1 MKNLKTY
8 LIIFFVSTLGLIPFV
23 PSFLA
28 IDLTAPQYLYLSI
41 TQFIISLYLIFTSK
55 KELVS
60 INIIDVLYVIFLFL
74 GLLSFHKSFNL
85 TESYIEWSQFLTLFI
100 TYFNLKVLLKK
111 LKNRTKVFLVIM
123 ITLLVLESLKILYVF
138 IDKYTFEFGISRI
151 RELAGFSSNI
161 NIGAFSILIKVPF
174 VLFLFYK
181 SKKYIHKLLL
191 LLLFMISSFDI
202 LISLSRGAIYGL
214 IFIII
219 GMLMMEILKTKDH
232 NFKFKLSSV
241 FIPLLIS
248 VFILQAFLYNN
259 NNKGSISIN
268 RISSLNDVS
277 TTSRIDYFDS
287 AINLF
292 LENPIFG
299 IGIGNWKLVS
309 LKNLGDKMTQYS
321 IPFHTHNDF
330 LQIASEI
337 GFLGF
342 ICFLLIVILPI
353 LYLINRFFQKRVLN
367 EIAPFLLMAISIYFL
382 DSNINF
388 PRIRPYSQMNFIFI
402 LSFFSS
408 NYELKTLNNKIEIKK
423 IMMLFLVLI
432 IPLNFIHAV
441 YFSSYREITTLYL
454 DYNENGNQL
463 EAPIEL
469 IDDFQDSFPNIT
481 NATIPIKIA
490 KANYFI
496 QKKEYSKAKQLI
508 IEGQMHNPYLG
519 FGDFLMARIY
529 FEQKQLDSALYFI
542 EKAYDKIPANT
553 GHVALYQGIL
563 KESKMTNKLNEIFE
577 RTKFLND
584 ELIWV
589 NHFSTLIEDS
599 TKVSNKSFSKNDEIY
614 AKEAINL
621 FPDNVILKSAD
632 LIINKGLES
641 VEVAVNLDLKA
652 GEYYD
657 NAQYELAIENW
668 ILAAKIVDSDDSY
681 YLNIALSYCQLEE
694 YNKAL
699 AALKIIETKGISN
712 SKDGMFEFVG
722 GYSFLGLK
730 NLDLACKYLRA
741 SSKMGN
747 ISAANL
753 LKTINC
759 QTK

>member
-23 PSFLA
+23 PNFLS
-28 IDLTAPQYLYLSI
+28 IDMIAPQYLYLSI
-41 TQFIISLYLIFTSK
+41 TQFIISLYLIFTNK

-60 INIIDVLYVIFLFL
+60 INIIDVLYVMFLFL

-100 TYFNLKVLLKK
+100 TYFNLKVLFKK

-123 ITLLVLESLKILYVF
+123 TTLLVLETLKIFNVF
-138 IDKYTFEFGISRI
+138 IDNYTLKSAVERI
-151 RELAGFSSNI
+151 QALAGFSSNV
-161 NIGAFSILIKVPF
+161 NIGAFSVLIKVPF

-181 SKKYIHKLLL
+181 SKKYIHKF
-191 LLLFMISSFDI
+191 LLLFLFTISCFDI
-202 LISLSRGAIYGL
+202 LITSSRGAIYGL
-214 IFIII
+214 IFIIVVT
-219 GMLMMEILKTKDH
+219 LMMEILKTKDH

-241 FIPLLIS
+241 FIPLLIG
-248 VFILQAFLYNN
+248 VFILQASLFD
-259 NNKGSISIN
+259 NKKDSISIN
-268 RISSLNDVS
+268 RISSLNDES
-277 TTSRIDYFDS
+277 ITSRIDYFDS

-309 LKNLGDKMTQYS
+309 IKNLGDKMIQYS

-342 ICFLLIVILPI
+342 ICFFLIVTLPI
-353 LYLINRFFQKRVLN
+353 LYLINRFFQKRGLN
-367 EIAPFLLMAISIYFL
+367 EIAPFLLMAILIYFL

-408 NYELKTLNNKIEIKK
+408 NFELKTLNKKIEIKK
-423 IMMLFLVLI
+423 IMMVFLVLI
-432 IPLNFIHAV
+432 IPLNFIHAT
-441 YFSSYREITTLYL
+441 YLSSYKEITTLYI

-481 NATIPIKIA
+481 NATIPIKLA
-490 KANYFI
+490 KANYFY
-496 QKKEYSKAKQLI
+496 QKKEYSKAKRLI

-519 FGDFLMARIY
+519 FGDFLMAKIY
-529 FEQKQLDSALYFI
+529 KEEKQLDSALYFI
-542 EKAYDKIPANT
+542 EKAYNKIPANT
-553 GHVALYQGIL
+553 GHVALYQVIL
-563 KESKMTNKLNEIFE
+563 RESKMTNKLNEIFE
-577 RTKFLND
+577 RAKFLND
-584 ELIWV
+584 EIIWV
-589 NHFSTLIEDS
+589 NHFSTLMEDS
-599 TKVSNKSFSKNDEIY
+599 TKVSNKSFSKNDKIY
-614 AKEAINL
+614 VKEAINL
-621 FPDNVILKSAD
+621 FPDNVLLKSAD
-632 LIINKGLES
+632 LLINRGIES
-641 VEVAVNLDLKA
+641 TEKAVNFDFKA
-652 GEYYD
+652 DEYYK
-657 NAQYELAIENW
+657 NAKYELAIDNW
-668 ILAAKIVDSDDSY
+668 IKAAKIVDSEDSY
-681 YLNIALSYCQLEE
+681 YLNIALSYCQLKEF
-694 YNKAL
+694 NKAL
-699 AALKIIETKGISN
+699 ETLKIIEKKGISK

-730 NLDLACKYLRA
+730 KLGLACKYLKA

>member
-23 PSFLA
+23 PSFSA

-41 TQFIISLYLIFTSK
+41 TQLIISFYLIFTSK

-100 TYFNLKVLLKK
+100 TYFNLKVLFKK
-111 LKNRTKVFLVIM
+111 LKNRAKVFLVIM

-138 IDKYTFEFGISRI
+138 IDNYTFEFGIARI
-151 RELAGFSSNI
+151 PELAGFSSNV
-161 NIGAFSILIKVPF
+161 NIGAFSVLIKVPF

-181 SKKYIHKLLL
+181 SKKYIHKF
-191 LLLFMISSFDI
+191 LLLFLFTISCFDI

-214 IFIII
+214 IFVII

-241 FIPLLIS
+241 FIPLLIG
-248 VFILQAFLYNN
+248 VFILQAFLFN
-259 NNKGSISIN
+259 NNKDSISIN
-268 RISSLNDVS
+268 RISSLNDFS

-299 IGIGNWKLVS
+299 IGIGNWKVVS
-309 LKNLGDKMTQYS
+309 IKNLGDKMIGYF

-353 LYLINRFFQKRVLN
+353 LYLINRFFKKRELN

-408 NYELKTLNNKIEIKK
+408 NYELKTLNKKIEIKK
-423 IMMLFLVLI
+423 IMMIFLVLI
-432 IPLNFIHAV
+432 IPLNFIHATI
-441 YFSSYREITTLYL
+441 FSSYKEIATLYL

-481 NATIPIKIA
+481 NATIPIKLA
-490 KANYFI
+490 KANYFL

-529 FEQKQLDSALYFI
+529 LEEKQLDSALYFI

-553 GHVALYQGIL
+553 GHVAVYQGIL
-563 KESKMTNKLNEIFE
+563 KELKMTNKLNEIFE

-584 ELIWV
+584 ELIWI
-589 NHFSTLIEDS
+589 NHFSTLMEDS
-599 TKVSNKSFSKNDEIY
+599 TKVLNKSFSKNDEIY

-621 FPDNVILKSAD
+621 FPDNVILKSVD
-632 LIINKGLES
+632 LIINKGVES
-641 VEVAVNLDLKA
+641 VEVAVNLDVKA
-652 GEYYD
+652 DEYYN
-657 NAQYELAIENW
+657 NAQYELAIDNW
-668 ILAAKIVDSDDSY
+668 TLAAKIVDSEDSY
-681 YLNIALSYCQLEE
+681 YLNIALSYCQLKEF
-694 YNKAL
+694 NKAL
-699 AALKIIETKGISN
+699 NILKIIEKKGISK
-712 SKDGMFEFVG
+712 SKDGMFEFLG
-722 GYSFLGLK
+722 GYSFWGLNK
-730 NLDLACKYLRA
+730 FDLACKYLKV